1 MNINDKDILDDQGGV
16 DLSEF
21 IGKRVSE
28 QEMQAIINSAA
39 SEAQNASG
47 MSASDWNQ
55 SVVDRLIQIETKVDI
70 DQQSSIKDYIYTKEE
85 QQNLE
90 NDLDSKVLYMGTQLN
105 KDTYDII
112 SDINATKSTMKYTH
126 YEMSDT
132 DYNNQQAIESALD
145 FISGLRQYRE
155 DFKKPLEARMT
166 NTNKDIIED
175 LSQNFDTKMQI
186 EDSNNNIQ
194 ILQQNDEDFKPK
206 FVSKKLRQT
215 QLQEQQDSQMQID
228 SEQNLQE
235 IQKPA
240 FRKPIKKL
248 QNQVPQNTQQQN
260 SQKQNQ
266 LIQVINDDSQQDLGN
281 EQDETLM
288 QVEQDKKVK
297 FGTRK
302 KNSKA
307 IQRQYLDDDSKN

>member
-1 MNINDKDILDDQGGV
+1 
-16 DLSEF
+16 
-21 IGKRVSE
+21 
-28 QEMQAIINSAA
+28 MQAIINSAA
-39 SEAQNASG
+39 SGAQNASG

-105 KDTYDII
+105 KDTQYKFRQK
-112 SDINATKSTMKYTH
+112 STKSTMKYTH

-186 EDSNNNIQ
+186 EDSNNDIK
-194 ILQQNDEDFKPK
+194 ILEQNNEDFKPK

-215 QLQEQQDSQMQID
+215 QLHEQQDSQMLID

-235 IQKPA
+235 ISKPL
-240 FRKPIKKL
+240 FRKPIQKL
-248 QNQVPQNTQQQN
+248 QSQVPQNTQQQN

-281 EQDETLM
+281 EQDETMM
-288 QVEQDKKVK
+288 QVEKDKKVK

-307 IQRQYLDDDSKN
+307 IQRQYLDDDSQN